1 MCIISLTER
10 FLKQYLLKLRTS
22 PVLNH
27 LLSFFPNL
35 ILIDQEEKG
44 INRKHSL
51 NTSKYCRA
59 NFPYTH
65 FGKLRGLK

>member
-1 MCIISLTER
+1 MCIISLTEI
-10 FLKQYLLKLRTS
+10 FLKQYLLKVGTG

-27 LLSFFPNL
+27 LLSLFPNL
-35 ILIDQEEKG
+35 ILIDQEEDE

-51 NTSKYCRA
+51 NNSKYYRA

-65 FGKLRGLK
+65 FGKLSGLK